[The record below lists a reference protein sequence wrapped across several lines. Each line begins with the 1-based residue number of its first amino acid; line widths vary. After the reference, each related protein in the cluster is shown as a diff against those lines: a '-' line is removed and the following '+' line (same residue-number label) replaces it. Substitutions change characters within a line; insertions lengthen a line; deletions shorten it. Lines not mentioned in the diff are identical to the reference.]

1 MDRHWGP
8 RLEKG
13 SGGGGVGHLEDK
25 EVSIV
30 WDLVGRRVV
39 LACVSPSPEYEG
51 FSIYVSCRQ
60 IALLSSK
67 DLPVGDIDTLICGLT
82 LACLNIEILKHALDF
97 SYKTWTKRSFG
108 LPTNRGHLSA
118 VN

>member
-1 MDRHWGP
+1 MHYVASLIFLLKQQWTATGGLDQKRGQ
-8 RLEKG
+8 E
-13 SGGGGVGHLEDK
+13 GGGVGHLEDK

-97 SYKTWTKRSFG
+97 SYKT
-108 LPTNRGHLSA
+108 
-118 VN
+118 

>member
-13 SGGGGVGHLEDK
+13 SGRGGVSHLEDK

-67 DLPVGDIDTLICGLT
+67 DLPVGDIYTLICGLALLSYFRS
-82 LACLNIEILKHALDF
+82 LAAVVVFKTFHILPLCE
-97 SYKTWTKRSFG
+97 SF
-108 LPTNRGHLSA
+108 
-118 VN
+118 VV